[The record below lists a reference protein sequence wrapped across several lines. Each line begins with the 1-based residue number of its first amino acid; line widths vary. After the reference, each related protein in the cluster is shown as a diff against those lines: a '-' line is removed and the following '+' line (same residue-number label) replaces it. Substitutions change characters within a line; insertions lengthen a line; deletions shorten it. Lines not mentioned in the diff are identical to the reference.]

1 MPQFAKVRPPI
12 DSAGSVQCPAF
23 TDSELGLDMSIH
35 NHLRAKRGESAFRFD
50 PFLDLDDFADRIRQH
65 DTIGIFTIGGG
76 VPRNWAQQVGP
87 YLEILHERLDAN
99 P

>member
-1 MPQFAKVRPPI
+1 MPGPRDEK
-12 DSAGSVQCPAF
+12 
-23 TDSELGLDMSIH
+23 
-35 NHLRAKRGESAFRFD
+35 GESAFRFD

-65 DTIGIFTIGGG
+65 ETIGIFTIGGG

-87 YLEILHERLDAN
+87 YLEVLRERLDAN